1 MTEPNCMNKNFHSMI
16 ASALDAFAEQKRNH
30 GDSYLADM
38 TKEKAKRP
46 QLLIENVR
54 LLGSCKS
61 KAVLC
66 DAKSSH
72 AILREELLRN
82 NTAYGALQSDH
93 MNNVEELFLERNILS
108 PGKYAK
114 GKVVFLEKYGM
125 YVYKSAVLTETL
137 NSCVFSPEPD
147 LNSATEKITEFNQ
160 INSDA
165 ATGKRKE
172 MGKNGDEVIEKK
184 AKACSSLGSET
195 PVEAKQVIQ
204 FLRCAGKLKIEK
216 RTGWVLRK
224 VPVPESVSDHSW
236 RVALCSYLITDRNI
250 NPVKASQLGILHDLA
265 EAIVGDLAPSSG
277 VSGKEKEKMEYDAMV
292 HMTESILGG
301 HPTALKIRSLWQEYE
316 DRISKE
322 SILVK
327 DFDLFEMVLQADE
340 YEIQHPE
347 INLEEFFRGVDGR
360 IKHPEVQTWYA
371 ELIRQREERKL
382 KSKGIRPSQT

>member
-265 EAIVGDLAPSSG
+265 EAIVGTLCVFMMLMLEVG
-277 VSGKEKEKMEYDAMV
+277 IE
-292 HMTESILGG
+292 
-301 HPTALKIRSLWQEYE
+301 PTTFGS
-316 DRISKE
+316 
-322 SILVK
+322 
-327 DFDLFEMVLQADE
+327 
-340 YEIQHPE
+340 
-347 INLEEFFRGVDGR
+347 
-360 IKHPEVQTWYA
+360 
-371 ELIRQREERKL
+371 
-382 KSKGIRPSQT
+382 